1 MTWRIILGAM
11 LALHSLLSLP
21 SFVSAR
27 SLNDSLSP
35 DNPVVGPI
43 GPDATQTCLQNDPF
57 DLEALRTFL
66 SNPNPP
72 TGVQQINRY
81 ITAEFMGKGTLV
93 APGPGNTLPQ
103 QTDMSEEDGTDDTAI
118 APAATTAFR
127 VLSLA
132 TANEFRVI
140 YQAEVMQQLRDCYE
154 RQGLNNGSL
163 PSGYTTA
170 PERASQQFLPLA
182 FGPHRSVASATLA
195 APSGWSKGHDSRT
208 LLNAHIF
215 PRSTIAQFRS
225 NGSNTDSN
233 CTGTLIG
240 PRHII
245 TAAHCINAEG
255 TNTWFTIRITPG
267 INGDSDTRESSLM
280 QLGVNGWYWTP
291 EEWRNPGASN
301 RRQWDIGL
309 LALPDRLGDTYKYM
323 GIGVRSQSFLKSEP
337 GYNRGYPNCFGVG
350 ADRGNQP
357 ANCQRARMYGDIKVC
372 DARYFQDKGGGYHRT
387 FRVNCD
393 ISAGHSGSP
402 VYHYV
407 KVNGKD
413 VPSVSAVVITERCFT
428 CSSTDYFPNHVRRV
442 TPDIVDRFNALRET
456 HP

>member
-1 MTWRIILGAM
+1 MTWRIFISIL
-11 LALHSLLSLP
+11 LALSAFSSLP
-21 SFVSAR
+21 AAISAQVPAEVPAALAP
-27 SLNDSLSP
+27 SSQP
-35 DNPVVGPI
+35 A
-43 GPDATQTCLQNDPF
+43 GPDAAQVCLETDPF
-57 DLEALRTFL
+57 DLAALRTFL

-72 TGVQQINRY
+72 AGVQQLNRY

-93 APGPGNTLPQ
+93 APGPGDTLPQ
-103 QTDMSEEDGTDDTAI
+103 QPSMSEEDDEDDPR
-118 APAATTAFR
+118 PASAETSAFR

-140 YQAEVMQQLRDCYE
+140 YQAEVMRQLRDCYE
-154 RQGLNNGSL
+154 QKGLNDGKL
-163 PSGYTTA
+163 PSDYTTA
-170 PERASQQFLPLA
+170 PERASQQLLPLT
-182 FGPHRSVASATLA
+182 FGPRGATAAAFA
-195 APSGWSKGHDSRT
+195 APAGWSKGHDSRT
-208 LLNAHIF
+208 LLDAHVF
-215 PRSTIAQFRS
+215 PRRTIAQFRS
-225 NGSNTDSN
+225 AGSNTDSN
-233 CTGTLIG
+233 CSGTLIG

-245 TAAHCINAEG
+245 TAAHCINAAG

-267 INGDSDTRESSLM
+267 INGDGDVRESSLM

-301 RRQWDIGL
+301 RSQWDIGL
-309 LALPDRLGDTYKYM
+309 LALPDRLGDTYQYM

-357 ANCQRARMYGDIKVC
+357 ANCQRARMYGDVKVC

-387 FRVNCD
+387 FAVNCD
-393 ISAGHSGSP
+393 LSAGHSGSP

-413 VPSVSAVVITERCFT
+413 APSVSAVVITERCFT
-428 CSSTDYFPNHVRRV
+428 CKSTDYFPNRVRRV
-442 TPDIVDRFNALRET
+442 TPDVVDRFNALRET

>member
-1 MTWRIILGAM
+1 MTWRIFIGIV
-11 LALHSLLSLP
+11 LAL
-21 SFVSAR
+21 SAVAG
-27 SLNDSLSP
+27 LSP
-35 DNPVVGPI
+35 AISAQSAAEVPADRPLSSQPAA
-43 GPDATQTCLQNDPF
+43 PDAAQVCLDNDPF
-57 DLEALRTFL
+57 DLAALRAFL
-66 SNPNPP
+66 ADPNPP

-81 ITAEFMGKGTLV
+81 IAAEFMGKGALV
-93 APGPGNTLPQ
+93 APGPGDTLPQ
-103 QTDMSEEDGTDDTAI
+103 QPTMSEEDGADDTTV

-132 TANEFRVI
+132 TGNEFRVVF
-140 YQAEVMQQLRDCYE
+140 QAEAMRQLRDCYE
-154 RQGLNNGSL
+154 QKGLNTGSL
-163 PSGYTTA
+163 PADYTAA
-170 PERASQQFLPLA
+170 PERASQQFLPLT
-182 FGPHRSVASATLA
+182 FGPSRSAPAAALA
-195 APSGWSKGHDSRT
+195 APAGWSKGHDSRA
-208 LLNAHIF
+208 LLDAHPF
-215 PRSTIAQFRS
+215 PRGTIAQFRS

-245 TAAHCINAEG
+245 TAAHCINAAG

-267 INGDSDTRESSLM
+267 VNGDGDVRSSSLM
-280 QLGVNGWYWTP
+280 QLGVDGWYWTP
-291 EEWRNPGASN
+291 EEWRNPDAAN
-301 RRQWDIGL
+301 RSQWDIGL

-323 GIGVRSQSFLKSEP
+323 GLGVRSQSFLKSEP

-350 ADRGNQP
+350 AQRGNQP
-357 ANCQRARMYGDIKVC
+357 ANCQRARMYGDVKVC

-387 FRVNCD
+387 FAINCD

-413 VPSVSAVVITERCFT
+413 APSVSAVVITERCFT
-428 CSSTDYFPNHVRRV
+428 CGSADYFPNRVRRV
-442 TPDIVDRFNALRET
+442 TPDVVDRFNALRET

>member
-1 MTWRIILGAM
+1 MSWRIVFSVALILNI
-11 LALHSLLSLP
+11 LLGLP
-21 SFVSAR
+21 SAVSAR
-27 SLNDSLSP
+27 SLNDSSS
-35 DNPVVGPI
+35 PI
-43 GPDATQTCLQNDPF
+43 GPAAEPAGPDAAQTCLEGDPF
-57 DLEALRTFL
+57 DLAALRTFL

-72 TGVQQINRY
+72 TGEQQINRY

-93 APGPGNTLPQ
+93 APGPGDTLPQ
-103 QTDMSEEDGTDDTAI
+103 QPSMSEDDSADDTTI

-132 TANEFRVI
+132 TANEFRVT
-140 YQAEVMQQLRDCYE
+140 YQAEVMSQLRDCYE
-154 RQGLNNGSL
+154 QRGLNNGSL
-163 PSGYTTA
+163 PQDYTTA

-182 FGPHRSVASATLA
+182 FGASRSAASAALA
-195 APSGWSKGHDSRT
+195 APTGWSNGHDSRA
-208 LLNAHIF
+208 LLDAHPF
-215 PRSTIAQFRS
+215 PRRTIAQFRS
-225 NGSNTDSN
+225 GGSNTDST

-267 INGDSDTRESSLM
+267 LNGDSDVRESSLM

-301 RRQWDIGL
+301 RSQWDIGL
-309 LALPDRLGDTYKYM
+309 LALPDRLGDTYQYM

-350 ADRGNQP
+350 ATRGNQP
-357 ANCQRARMYGDIKVC
+357 ANCQRARMYGDVKVC

-393 ISAGHSGSP
+393 LSAGHSGSP
-402 VYHYV
+402 IYHYV
-407 KVNGKD
+407 KINGKD

-428 CSSTDYFPNHVRRV
+428 CGSADYFPNKVRRV
-442 TPDIVDRFNALRET
+442 TPDVVDRFNALRET